1 MYVHIIMDYSEKLYI
16 VYVKSSFSTTWSS
29 LLMQNIYLDA
39 SLGFVMP
46 HIEWLSFYKSKMKKV
61 LK

>member
-1 MYVHIIMDYSEKLYI
+1 MDYSEKLYI

-39 SLGFVMP
+39 CLCFVMP
-46 HIEWLSFYKSKMKKV
+46 HIEWLSFYKSKIKKV